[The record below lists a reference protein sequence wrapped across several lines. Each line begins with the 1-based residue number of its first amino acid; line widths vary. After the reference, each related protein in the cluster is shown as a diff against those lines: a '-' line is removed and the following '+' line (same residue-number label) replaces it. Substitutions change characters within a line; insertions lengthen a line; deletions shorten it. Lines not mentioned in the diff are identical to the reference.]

1 MYRPQNY
8 PAIRESRFS
17 ITGLNQIADFCRF
30 FLSARKLPI
39 QRYSCLFVTILLCC
53 CAGNAGATSPNIIL
67 FFVDDLGYGDVGYQG
82 GDVPTPHIDSIA
94 NNGVQFTDGYV
105 TCPVCA
111 PSRAGLLT
119 GRYQQRFGFGDNL
132 GPYQREEASHIG
144 IPPTEPI
151 LSDRLRALGY
161 STGLFGKT
169 HDGSDEEQMAFS
181 RWDRF
186 FGFNNGASNYL
197 AELNR
202 AHNPIFN
209 NRTPLKKLQSRQST
223 PRAELIDN
231 GTISSDK
238 SRYLTDSIG
247 DAAVRFIDA
256 NKKKPFLCYVPFN
269 AIHGPFQAPQ
279 HFVQRFRD
287 EPDQKRR
294 LVKAMLY
301 ALDQN
306 VGKILQCVRNHRL
319 QKQTLIIFLS
329 DNGGHDH
336 SPNTPLRGKKGTIW
350 EGGIRIPFCMQWQ
363 GVIPEASM
371 YNFPVS
377 SLDILP
383 TAVAAAGGTVLPQWN
398 LDGVNLLPFVC
409 QKSATNQRPHQK
421 LYWSWGPRRAIR
433 NLDYKLLTSDSGKSY
448 QLFDLATDMS
458 ESTDLIASHPEIA
471 DRLRS
476 ELQKWQEQMP
486 PNNSGWNP
494 RVGPK
499 RPDFAKPQP
508 YHQPVPPPS
517 P

>member
-1 MYRPQNY
+1 MYRPQNH
-8 PAIRESRFS
+8 PAIHASCFS
-17 ITGLNQIADFCRF
+17 VNGLNKITNFCRI
-30 FLSARKLPI
+30 FLPARRFPV
-39 QRYSCLFVTILLCC
+39 QRFSCLFVAILLCFC
-53 CAGNAGATSPNIIL
+53 GDSARATSPNIII

-94 NNGVQFTDGYV
+94 DNGVQFTDGYV

-132 GPYQREEASHIG
+132 GPYRREEASHIG

-151 LSDRLRALGY
+151 LSDRLQSLGY
-161 STGLFGKT
+161 TTGLFGKT
-169 HDGSDEEQMAFS
+169 HDGPDEEQMAFS
-181 RWDRF
+181 RWDEF

-202 AHNPIFN
+202 SHNPIFQ
-209 NRTPLKKLQSRQST
+209 NRTPLEKLQSHQST
-223 PRAELIDN
+223 PRADLIDN
-231 GTISSDK
+231 GVIPSSE
-238 SRYLTDSIG
+238 SGYLTDSIG
-247 DAAVRFIDA
+247 DAAVRFIRA
-256 NKKKPFLCYVPFN
+256 NKHKPFLCYVPFN

-279 HFVQRFRD
+279 HLVQRFRD
-287 EPDQKRR
+287 EPNQKRR
-294 LVKAMLY
+294 LVKAMLH

-319 QKQTLIIFLS
+319 QKKTLIIFLS

-350 EGGIRIPFCMQWQ
+350 EGGIRVPFCMQWQ
-363 GVIPEASM
+363 GVIPTASI
-371 YNFPVS
+371 YHFPVS

-383 TAVAAAGGTVLPQWN
+383 TAVAAAGGTVSPQWN

-409 QKSATNQRPHQK
+409 QDSVLDQRPHRK

-433 NLDYKLLTSDSGKSY
+433 DLDYKLLTSDSGKSY
-448 QLFDLATDMS
+448 QLFDLATDTS
-458 ESTDLIASHPEIA
+458 EGTDLIGSQPKIA

-476 ELQKWQEQMP
+476 ELQRWQEQMP

-494 RVGPK
+494 HIGPK

-508 YHQPVPPPS
+508 YQQPSTS